1 MLPEYASTSTRP
13 PAGVLRGGLV
23 GGMIVLG
30 GLFSESATASSVPVP
45 AVRDRTAASM
55 PGQRII
61 GKGSRRTADGADVSV
76 PIAGIRRL
84 SGLTWEELA
93 GLFSVS
99 RRTLHYW
106 ASGKPIAAANE
117 QRVSRTLATLRRAD
131 RGEARLNRAAL
142 LAASPEGD
150 GIVLD
155 LLRD

>member
-76 PIAGIRRL
+76 PIAEILAGAGLTVSSVRTTTRGTIRVAQELRDRIRHRGLRVQALAYPLMASAVALGMRRVRRL
-84 SGLTWEELA
+84 RPGAPSGA
-93 GLFSVS
+93 
-99 RRTLHYW
+99 
-106 ASGKPIAAANE
+106 
-117 QRVSRTLATLRRAD
+117 
-131 RGEARLNRAAL
+131 
-142 LAASPEGD
+142 
-150 GIVLD
+150 
-155 LLRD
+155 